1 MTYREDLPEGC
12 PRDTAKATQET
23 TIFFRLVDQYPPVE
37 GDFDSVWKLQPRR
50 HQRLRGDECKA
61 KGVSVFDTPEAAQE
75 MTTRHDDLSQ
85 KIVCE
90 VNITPDSGP
99 IEEGRSNHYTWWPL
113 RDCKPIDLCSE
124 YKP

>member
-1 MTYREDLPEGC
+1 M
-12 PRDTAKATQET
+12 
-23 TIFFRLVDQYPPVE
+23 
-37 GDFDSVWKLQPRR
+37 
-50 HQRLRGDECKA
+50 
-61 KGVSVFDTPEAAQE
+61 FDTPEAAQE